1 MHLTRTV
8 LAFSA
13 AALLWPVSG
22 QAQSLERS
30 IERWAEMIAANA
42 ERLAAKI
49 ERKANKIAVD
59 IEREFDAEFDRA
71 YSSRRRSDRWDD
83 RQRRDLQNQGT
94 RIDTTI
100 AFSANGIVD
109 LTSMRGDI
117 IVRGWDRREAR
128 IQARVERGIMD
139 FELSSSRVTIEERGG
154 QNRSR
159 NSETQYEVTV
169 PRGVRV
175 IARTNSG
182 DISITGSGGEVE
194 ANTNNGDITI
204 ADVAGRV
211 EASALSGEITLSQ
224 VKGNIDASAVTG
236 SIEVRNAEGELH
248 LETTSG
254 DILIAD
260 AKARD
265 VEVSTSAGEIAFAGS
280 IDANGRY
287 EFSTHSGTID
297 LAIPATTNARFIVG
311 TFSGEI
317 DSDFPI
323 TLQPGDRTRSNR
335 RFEFTVGSGGPRIVA
350 ESFSGDVEI
359 RKR

>member
-1 MHLTRTV
+1 MHRTRTV
-8 LAFSA
+8 LALVA
-13 AALLWPVSG
+13 AALLWPAAA

-42 ERLAAKI
+42 ERIAAKI
-49 ERKANKIAVD
+49 ERKANKLAID
-59 IEREFDAEFDRA
+59 IEREFEAEFDRD

-100 AFSANGIVD
+100 AFSTNGIVD

-117 IVRGWDRREAR
+117 IVTGWDRREAR

-159 NSETQYEVTV
+159 NTDTQYELTV

-194 ANTNNGDITI
+194 ANTTSGDISI
-204 ADVAGRV
+204 AGVAGRV

-224 VKGNIDASAVTG
+224 IKGNVDASAVTG
-236 SIEVRNAEGELH
+236 SITAPGYERRIWSGRPAASCSTGISTGRSMTAMWIWASTSGRVIQRSTPGRSRASTSE
-248 LETTSG
+248 ETTSQ
-254 DILIAD
+254 
-260 AKARD
+260 R
-265 VEVSTSAGEIAFAGS
+265 SFAG
-280 IDANGRY
+280 
-287 EFSTHSGTID
+287 
-297 LAIPATTNARFIVG
+297 AIV
-311 TFSGEI
+311 
-317 DSDFPI
+317 
-323 TLQPGDRTRSNR
+323 
-335 RFEFTVGSGGPRIVA
+335 
-350 ESFSGDVEI
+350 
-359 RKR
+359 

>member
-13 AALLWPVSG
+13 AALLWPAAG

-42 ERLAAKI
+42 ERIAAKI

-71 YSSRRRSDRWDD
+71 YSSGRWND

-117 IVRGWDRREAR
+117 IVTGWDRREAR
-128 IQARVERGIMD
+128 IQATVERGIMD
-139 FELSSSRVTIEERGG
+139 FELSSSRVTIEERRG
-154 QNRSR
+154 QSRSR
-159 NSETQYEVTV
+159 SSDTRYEVSV

-194 ANTNNGDITI
+194 ANTTNGDITI
-204 ADVAGRV
+204 TDVAGRV

-224 VKGNIDASAVTG
+224 VRGNIDASAVTG
-236 SIEVRNAEGELH
+236 SIEVRDVEGELH

-254 DILIAD
+254 DILITN

-280 IDANGRY
+280 IDASGRY

-297 LAIPATTNARFIVG
+297 LAIPANTNARFIVG

-323 TLQPGDRTRSNR
+323 TLQPGDRSRSNR

>member
-1 MHLTRTV
+1 MHFTRTI
-8 LAFSA
+8 LAFSTA
-13 AALLWPVSG
+13 TLLWPSAG
-22 QAQSLERS
+22 RAQSMERS

-42 ERLAAKI
+42 ERIAAKI

-71 YSSRRRSDRWDD
+71 YSSRGRRDRWDD
-83 RQRRDLQNQGT
+83 PQRRNLQNQGT

-109 LTSMRGDI
+109 LTTMRGDI
-117 IVRGWDRREAR
+117 IVTGWDRREAR
-128 IQARVERGIMD
+128 IQARVERGVMD

-159 NSETQYEVTV
+159 NSDTRYEVTV

-194 ANTNNGDITI
+194 ANTTSGDITI
-204 ADVAGRV
+204 SDAAGRI
-211 EASALSGEITLSQ
+211 EAGALSGEITLSQ
-224 VKGNIDASAVTG
+224 IKGNIDASAVTG
-236 SIEVRNAEGELH
+236 SIDVKDVEGELH
-248 LETTSG
+248 LESTSG
-254 DILIAD
+254 DILIAG

-265 VEVSTSAGEIAFAGS
+265 VEVSTSSGEIAFAGS
-280 IDANGRY
+280 IDGSGRY

-297 LAIPATTNARFIVG
+297 LAIPANTNARFVVG

-323 TLQPGDRTRSNR
+323 TLQPGDRSRSNR

>member
-13 AALLWPVSG
+13 AALLWPTAG

-42 ERLAAKI
+42 ERIAAKI

-71 YSSRRRSDRWDD
+71 YSSGRRTD

-117 IVRGWDRREAR
+117 IVTGWDRREAR
-128 IQARVERGIMD
+128 IQASVERGIMD
-139 FELSSSRVTIEERGG
+139 FELSSSRVTIEERRG

-159 NSETQYEVTV
+159 SSDTRYEVSV

-194 ANTNNGDITI
+194 ANTTNGDITI
-204 ADVAGRV
+204 TDVAGRV

-224 VKGNIDASAVTG
+224 VRGSIDASAVTG
-236 SIEVRNAEGELH
+236 SIEVRDVEGELH

-254 DILIAD
+254 DILITN

-280 IDANGRY
+280 IDASGRY

-297 LAIPATTNARFIVG
+297 LAIPANTNARFIVG

-323 TLQPGDRTRSNR
+323 TLQPGDRSRSNR
-335 RFEFTVGSGGPRIVA
+335 RFEFTVGTGGPRIVA